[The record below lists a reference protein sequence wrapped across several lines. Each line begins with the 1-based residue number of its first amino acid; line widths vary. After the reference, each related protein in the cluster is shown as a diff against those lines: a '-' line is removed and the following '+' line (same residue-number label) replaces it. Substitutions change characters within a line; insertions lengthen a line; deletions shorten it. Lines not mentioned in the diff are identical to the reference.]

1 MANDTSTFNT
11 NDKIT
16 FNELAPSLQTKL
28 NNTVTKDD
36 YNTLAEDIQSLISQ
50 VGNIRTTITAT
61 PSSITSPQIN
71 KELVINTSNNTV
83 QTYTVS
89 GFVGMHAVYA

>member
-16 FNELAPSLQTKL
+16 FNELAPSLQNKL
-28 NNTVTKDD
+28 NNTVTKSD
-36 YNTLAEDIQSLISQ
+36 YDTLYSDIQALIAQ
-50 VGNIRTTITAT
+50 VGDIRTTITSN
-61 PSSITSPQIN
+61 PSAISNPKVN

-83 QTYTVS
+83 QTYTAS
-89 GFVGMHAVYA
+89 GFVGMHSVYS